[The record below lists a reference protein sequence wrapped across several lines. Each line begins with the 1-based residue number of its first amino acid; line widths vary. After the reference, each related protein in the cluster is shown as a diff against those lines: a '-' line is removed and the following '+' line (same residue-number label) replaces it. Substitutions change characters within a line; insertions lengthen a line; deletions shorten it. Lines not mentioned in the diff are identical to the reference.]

1 MFKYIVRRII
11 LLVPILLGVSV
22 IVFGIMYAT
31 PGDPAILMLG
41 ENAPAAELEALREEL
56 GLNEPVYV
64 QYGIWIGNV
73 LRLDFGRSIRSGRPV
88 TDEITAR
95 LPATVEL
102 AILATLLAVAV
113 GVPLGIISANRP
125 NSMVDH
131 VATVA
136 AFGGLA
142 MPVFWQGLM
151 MILIFSLWLGWLP
164 PSGRL
169 GGWAYYILPTITLGT
184 SAIAAITRMT
194 RATMLETLSQDYV
207 RTARSKGVQH
217 RTILYRH
224 ALRNAM
230 IPIVTVIGL
239 QFGGLLSGAVIT
251 ETIFSWPGIGRL
263 AVDAIRSKDFPVVQG
278 VVMVFAL
285 LYAFVNLIT
294 DVLYAYLDPR
304 LQTRYS

>member
-1 MFKYIVRRII
+1 MIKYIFRRII
-11 LLVPILLGVSV
+11 LMIPILLGVTV
-22 IVFGIMYAT
+22 IVFGIMYLT

-41 ENAPAAELEALREEL
+41 ENAPAQELADLREQL
-56 GLNEPVYV
+56 GLNEPPYV
-64 QYGIWIGNV
+64 QYGIWIAKV
-73 LRLDFGRSIRSGRPV
+73 VRLDFGRSIRSGRPV
-88 TDEITAR
+88 TDEIR
-95 LPATVEL
+95 SRIPATVEL
-102 AILATLLAVAV
+102 AVLATLLAVAI
-113 GVPLGIISANRP
+113 GVPLGVISANRP
-125 NSMVDH
+125 NTVVDH

-151 MILIFSLWLGWLP
+151 MILIFALWLGWLP

-169 GGWAYYILPTITLGT
+169 GGWTYYVLPTITLGT

-207 RTARSKGVQH
+207 RTARSKGLTH
-217 RTILYRH
+217 RNIVYRH

-251 ETIFSWPGIGRL
+251 ETIFTWPGIGRL
-263 AVDAIRSKDFPVVQG
+263 AIDAIRSKDFPVVQG
-278 VVMVFAL
+278 VVMVFAIM
-285 LYAFVNLIT
+285 YALVNLVT
-294 DVLYAYLDPR
+294 DLLYAYLDPR
-304 LQTRYS
+304 LKTRYS